1 MVSGRASGF
10 NLVSGAQVCLLSR
23 PGLHAEEGA
32 EGCDRGS
39 LSQQQLV
46 AVGEGSLRGRGN

>member
-32 EGCDRGS
+32 EGCDGGS

-46 AVGEGSLRGRGN
+46 ASSGGG